1 VASEGL
7 CQWGQEDFQGVLP
20 GLAFGVNIVNL
31 QDILKKKRS
40 GILKAW
46 SELIV
51 QTYPEQTAR
60 FLKTQKDQFQNP
72 VGTAITEQTG
82 NLFDHLVSGEE
93 PGQEV
98 NQFLDR
104 IIRVRALQ
112 DFTPS
117 QALAFIFQLKG
128 VVRSQLSRE
137 LSRGGLEAELVAFE
151 SRVDRLALMAFEIYM
166 ACREKIYDLQAKEM
180 RNLFAKALERTGIF
194 CEIPA
199 QEEPDLGSGE

>member
-1 VASEGL
+1 MKL
-7 CQWGQEDFQGVLP
+7 QE
-20 GLAFGVNIVNL
+20 
-31 QDILKKKRS
+31 ILKKKRS

-46 SELIV
+46 CGLIV
-51 QTYPEQTAR
+51 ETYPAQTAR
-60 FLKTQKDQFQNP
+60 FLQTQKDQFHNP
-72 VGTAITEQTG
+72 VGTAIVEQTG
-82 NLFDHLVSGEE
+82 NLFDHLVSGQE
-93 PGQEV
+93 PGEEV

-117 QALAFIFQLKG
+117 QALAFVFQLKE
-128 VVRSQLSRE
+128 VVRSQLGRDVSR
-137 LSRGGLEAELVAFE
+137 LGLEAELAAFE
-151 SRVDRLALMAFEIYM
+151 GRVDRLALMAFEIYM

-199 QEEPDLGSGE
+199 QEEPDLGQGE

>member
-1 VASEGL
+1 M
-7 CQWGQEDFQGVLP
+7 GVD
-20 GLAFGVNIVNL
+20 IVNL
-31 QDILKKKRS
+31 QEVLQKKRS
-40 GILKAW
+40 GILKDW
-46 SELIV
+46 CELIV
-51 QTYPEQTAR
+51 QTYPKQTAG
-60 FLKTQKDQFQNP
+60 FLKAQKDQFQNP

-82 NLFDHLVSGEE
+82 NIFDHLVSGEE
-93 PGQEV
+93 PGREV
-98 NQFLDR
+98 DQFLDR

-128 VVRSQLSRE
+128 VVRSRLAKEVSR
-137 LSRGGLEAELVAFE
+137 SGLEGDLVEFE
-151 SRVDRLALMAFEIYM
+151 KRVDRLALMAFEIYM

-199 QEEPDLGSGE
+199 QEEPDVGQGG